1 MAGATAYS
9 IETERLTIRCFAPA
23 DAQMLLDAIVA
34 SKQHL
39 SVWMPWA
46 KAEHILE
53 DKIALLRLFRGDFD
67 MDVDYKFGIFNKTG
81 TELVG
86 STGLHKRVGEG
97 GREIGYWVAAGHT
110 NKGYALQ
117 AAAAL
122 TKLAFEVEEIT
133 RVEIH
138 CAVENTISQRIP
150 LKLGFH
156 LDGILRKRTLNGNG
170 EEKDRMIFTMFAN
183 EYAISPAKQANI
195 KAFDIL
201 DREIAI

>member
-1 MAGATAYS
+1 MAGAKAYRV
-9 IETERLTIRCFAPA
+9 ETERLTIRCFNPG

-34 SKQHL
+34 SQQHL

-46 KAEHILE
+46 KAEHLLE
-53 DKIALLRLFRGDFD
+53 DKVALLRLFRGEFD
-67 MDVDYKFGIFNKTG
+67 MDVDYKFGIFNKAG

-97 GREIGYWVAAGHT
+97 GREIGYWIAAGHT
-110 NKGYALQ
+110 NKGYALE

-122 TKLAFEVEEIT
+122 TKLAFEVEEIA

-138 CAVENTISQRIP
+138 CATENSISQRIP
-150 LKLGFH
+150 QKLGFH

-183 EYAISPAKQANI
+183 EYANSPAKQATI
-195 KAFDIL
+195 KAFDII
-201 DREIAI
+201 DRDIII